1 MQSINK
7 HRVERNKLEKGII
20 INLLGG
26 EQNDLAM
33 IEHLAKKFSAG
44 TCFARTQMGEGSSE
58 KWFEMAQIAV
68 QSLQ

>member
-7 HRVERNKLEKGII
+7 HQAEINRLETGII

-33 IEHLAKKFSAG
+33 IEHLAKNLSADA
-44 TCFARTQMGEGSSE
+44 CFAQTLMKNDS
-58 KWFEMAQIAV
+58 KWP
-68 QSLQ
+68 